1 MCTYDKCV
9 YCINS
14 KCYSYS
20 WALSLSGDSANSVQS
35 LQPHD
40 LVELK
45 MNFPL
50 SEQHSFLSLC
60 VFFLSHDLNL
70 PLQSNPL
77 LQSCLECTLL
87 PCWYLSFCS
96 LLFPFFL
103 CLFPFPLQIW
113 QFLLIHYTFNIIAFI
128 LPFSLP
134 SSSLSLSCHLWLFV
148 LLLMSWALPS
158 HCVLVSVF
166 VLKRPCCCDDLSL
179 LQDSLTSH
187 IFSFSPPPLPPKTT
201 FIQAHGKPHFHGVS
215 IELNKM
221 CLTDSR

>member
-1 MCTYDKCV
+1 MYTRV
-9 YCINS
+9 YCINR

-20 WALSLSGDSANSVQS
+20 WALSLSSDSANSVQS
-35 LQPHD
+35 LQPPYD

-60 VFFLSHDLNL
+60 VFFFSRDLNL

-77 LQSCLECTLL
+77 LQSCLEYTLL

-166 VLKRPCCCDDLSL
+166 VLKQPML
-179 LQDSLTSH
+179 LWWSFITTGLSH

-201 FIQAHGKPHFHGVS
+201 SIQAHGQPHFHGVS

-221 CLTDSR
+221 FLTDSP